1 MRDTPKSSRRQLL
14 AAATVT
20 ATAAAPGAPA
30 GAEPREAAEP
40 DDRRDVRLEDT
51 GHIRTYCAL
60 ARR

>member
-1 MRDTPKSSRRQLL
+1 MRDTPKLSRRQLL

-20 ATAAAPGAPA
+20 ATAAQAAHAGTEPRGAPQ
-30 GAEPREAAEP
+30 P

-51 GHIRTYCAL
+51 DHIRTYYAL